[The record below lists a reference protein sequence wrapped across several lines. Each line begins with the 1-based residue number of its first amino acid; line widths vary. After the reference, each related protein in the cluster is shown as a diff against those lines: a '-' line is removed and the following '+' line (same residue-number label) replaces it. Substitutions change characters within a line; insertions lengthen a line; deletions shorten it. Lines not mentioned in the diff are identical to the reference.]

1 MTAPKAS
8 SDAADCSETSDR
20 SATSNRSLASG
31 RSTASDPA
39 VLESKPAQA
48 WERYR
53 PAIERLASAPVN
65 FDLDRRHEYTA
76 ENGWNIDSYEAELP
90 DESPGPPEARGSFEL
105 AKEVLTNYEFPD
117 PSILEGFYQPQ
128 SELLNRVMML
138 RAKFLFLRF
147 EFGVRISEVIDEV
160 IPAGE
165 DETAAHDSAIH
176 RWGYAYQTLEGHWE
190 MGQMTF
196 RIEKVARTG
205 KVTFYIDAF
214 SRVGHIPN
222 IFYRIGFWIFGRR
235 IQIKFA
241 KRAMERMQKLVA
253 LRLEEQK

>member
-1 MTAPKAS
+1 MTDPKAS
-8 SDAADCSETSDR
+8 P
-20 SATSNRSLASG
+20 SATDGSGSSNRWS
-31 RSTASDPA
+31 ASDPTIRD
-39 VLESKPAQA
+39 SKSAQA

-65 FDLDRRHEYTA
+65 FDLDRRHQYTA
-76 ENGWNIDSYEAELP
+76 DNGWNIDSYKAELP
-90 DESPGPPEARGSFEL
+90 DESPGEPEPRGSFEL

-117 PSILEGFYQPQ
+117 PSILEGFYQPH
-128 SELLNRVMML
+128 SDLLNRVMML

-147 EFGVRISEVIDEV
+147 EFGVRICEVTDEF

-165 DETAAHDSAIH
+165 AETAAHDSAIH

-196 RIEKVARTG
+196 RIEKAARTG
-205 KVTFYIDAF
+205 KVTFYINAF

-253 LRLEEQK
+253 LRLEGQR